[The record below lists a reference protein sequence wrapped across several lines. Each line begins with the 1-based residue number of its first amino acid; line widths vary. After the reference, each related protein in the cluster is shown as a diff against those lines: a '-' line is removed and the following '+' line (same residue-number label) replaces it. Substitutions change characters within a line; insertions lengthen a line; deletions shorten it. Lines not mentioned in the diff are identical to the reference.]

1 MEKMKKVV
9 STVTAAVLAAGM
21 LASCGGGT
29 SDGKTKLSV
38 GDWPT
43 KENKNYE
50 SLMET
55 KADFEEK
62 NPDVE
67 IIPDTWK
74 FDLQTFYPKAE
85 AGMLP
90 NLFVAPFTEVDKL
103 IDGDYALDVTDKLK
117 EKGWYD
123 NMNESVREL
132 VSKDGRVHMIP
143 YQVYALGITYNTEMF
158 EQAGLL
164 EADGTPKQPKTW
176 EELAEFGVK
185 IKEATGKAGLTIAT
199 SGNSGGWLF
208 TNIAWAYGVNFMEQG
223 EDGKWKATFDSEE
236 MANALQYIKD
246 LKWKYDI
253 LPANI
258 LVDQGEMMKTFAVE
272 NAGMAFGGVMASTVV
287 KYGMKPDQ
295 FGMFAVPAGPAK
307 RVSLVGGAF
316 RALSNKSDE
325 KQVDAAIKWIEHIG
339 SGCKFDDDIAKNIDK
354 NIQDSLD
361 NNIAVG
367 IKTMQVWNDNA
378 ESVAY
383 NNKKIDE
390 MTNMRPNAARLYN
403 ESLVNGEV
411 EFQPEEPV
419 CAQDLYALL
428 DNCIQQVLNDENAD
442 CAQIAKKAN
451 EDFQTNYLNNL
462 DY

>member
-1 MEKMKKVV
+1 MEKMKRVV

-21 LASCGGGT
+21 LASCGET
-29 SDGKTKLSV
+29 ATDGKTKLSV

-43 KENKNYE
+43 KESSSYE
-50 SLMET
+50 RMMTT
-55 KADFEEK
+55 KASFEEK

-67 IIPDTWK
+67 IVPDTWK

-85 AGMLP
+85 AKMLP

-103 IDGDYALDVTDKLK
+103 IDGGYALDITDKLK
-117 EKGWYD
+117 AKGWYD
-123 NMNESVREL
+123 NMNESVRDL
-132 VSKDGRVHMIP
+132 VSKDGKVYMMP

-158 EQAGLL
+158 EQAGLV
-164 EADGTPKQPKTW
+164 EADGTPMQPKTW

-185 IKEATGKAGLTIAT
+185 IKEATGKPGFTIAT
-199 SGNSGGWLF
+199 SANSGGWLF
-208 TNIAWAYGVNFMEQG
+208 TNIAWSYGVKFMEQD
-223 EDGKWKATFDSEE
+223 ENGKWKATFDSEE

-258 LVDQGEMMKTFAVE
+258 LVDQPEMMKTLAVG
-272 NAGMAFGGVMASTVV
+272 NAGMAFGANMQSTVA

-295 FGMFAVPAGPAK
+295 LGMFAVPAGPAK
-307 RVSLVGGAF
+307 RVSLIGGAY
-316 RALSNKSDE
+316 RALSNNSDE
-325 KQVDAAIKWIEHIG
+325 KQVDAAIEWIDHIG
-339 SGCKFDDDIAKNIDK
+339 SGCRFDDDVAASID
-354 NIQDSLD
+354 NQIQTNLDSG
-361 NNIAVG
+361 IAVG
-367 IKTMQVWNDNA
+367 INSMSVWNDDTEA
-378 ESVAY
+378 VAY
-383 NNKKIDE
+383 TNNKNKE
-390 MTNMRPNAARLYN
+390 MSNMRPNAARLYN

-428 DNCIQQVLNDENAD
+428 DNCIQQVLSDENAD

-451 EDFQTNYLNNL
+451 DDFQTNYLNNV